1 MNKRQDA
8 KGIAA
13 ELAVVIVNYATPE
26 LTMRSV
32 AALARERKLLPKL
45 KALVVDGGS
54 PDQSADLL
62 GRQLDADD
70 YRDWVTFLPLS
81 LNGGF
86 GWANNQAVL
95 KLSREGR
102 PPDFIHFLNPDT
114 EVRAGA
120 VLALAEELQAHP
132 KCAAAGSQ
140 LLNADKS
147 LAASAF
153 RFPSAGRELI
163 GAAHSEKLGRLLGI
177 PTTVVSSAESIEVDW
192 VTGASFMV
200 RAEALQ
206 ESGLFDDGFF
216 LYFEEVEL
224 MHRFRL
230 RGWSVR
236 HVPESRVSH
245 FEGAATGV
253 GGANV
258 ERPLPSYWYQSRRR
272 YFGLTGGRAAVLASG
287 VSALAGYAIASVK
300 QLARRNMGSKAF
312 RARDLIRLGFLPTA
326 ADVRPSA
333 PKWGDAPGSLPAWMK
348 L

>member
-32 AALARERKLLPKL
+32 AALARERKALPKL

-62 GRQLDADD
+62 GKQLDSDE

-114 EVRAGA
+114 EVSAGA
-120 VLALAEELQAHP
+120 VVALVEDLEAHP

-140 LLNADKS
+140 LLNADKT

-153 RFPSAGRELI
+153 RFPSA
-163 GAAHSEKLGRLLGI
+163 
-177 PTTVVSSAESIEVDW
+177 
-192 VTGASFMV
+192 
-200 RAEALQ
+200 
-206 ESGLFDDGFF
+206 
-216 LYFEEVEL
+216 
-224 MHRFRL
+224 
-230 RGWSVR
+230 
-236 HVPESRVSH
+236 
-245 FEGAATGV
+245 
-253 GGANV
+253 
-258 ERPLPSYWYQSRRR
+258 
-272 YFGLTGGRAAVLASG
+272 
-287 VSALAGYAIASVK
+287 
-300 QLARRNMGSKAF
+300 
-312 RARDLIRLGFLPTA
+312 
-326 ADVRPSA
+326 
-333 PKWGDAPGSLPAWMK
+333 
-348 L
+348 